1 MFLGPY
7 LARTL
12 NETNNLTYL
21 FQKLINFKYLFLL
34 LKSFNYI
41 AIFKYFFSF
50 NYQMTSLWVWPIA
63 LVRDRA

>member
-21 FQKLINFKYLFLL
+21 FHKFNYIYFTPL
-34 LKSFNYI
+34 NYI
-41 AIFKYFFSF
+41 AIFK
-50 NYQMTSLWVWPIA
+50 
-63 LVRDRA
+63 